1 MKFSGFSPRVTLPNC
16 PEQRTIISHMQFNYE
31 IPADEFVAAQ
41 IALHTA
47 KNKRRLIKKALGY
60 MLLGVVFAL
69 VALFRYPDLGPLS
82 LLLVAAHFISVGITN
97 LFPQRSFR
105 KAYPLSQLEG
115 KSYQAELD
123 ESGFL
128 VSGDSCSWRVA
139 WSEVHLKGEN
149 KRVFFFYAKGTI
161 FIFGKKYL
169 TDEQQR
175 DIRRFI

>member
-1 MKFSGFSPRVTLPNC
+1 
-16 PEQRTIISHMQFNYE
+16 MQFNYE
-31 IPADEFVAAQ
+31 IPSDEFVAAQ

-47 KNKRRLIKKALGY
+47 KNKRRLIKRALGY
-60 MLLGVVFAL
+60 TVLGVVFGL
-69 VALFRYPDLGPLS
+69 IALFRYPDLGPLL
-82 LLLVAAHFISVGITN
+82 LLLVAANYICVGITN
-97 LFPQRSFR
+97 LFPQRYFR
-105 KAYPLSQLEG
+105 KGYLQSGLEG

-128 VSGDSCSWRVA
+128 VNGDSCSWRVA

-149 KRVFFFYAKGTI
+149 KRVFIFYAKGTV

>member
-1 MKFSGFSPRVTLPNC
+1 LPNC
-16 PEQRTIISHMQFNYE
+16 RKQRTILSYMQFSYE
-31 IPADEFVAAQ
+31 ISADEFVAAQ

-47 KNKRRLIKKALGY
+47 KNKRRLIKRALGY
-60 MLLGVVFAL
+60 TLLGVVFGL
-69 VALFRYPDLGPLS
+69 SALFRYPDLGPLL
-82 LLLVAAHFISVGITN
+82 LLLVAAHFICVGITN
-97 LFPQRSFR
+97 LFPQRYFR

-139 WSEVHLKGEN
+139 WSEVHSKAES
-149 KRVFFFYAKGTI
+149 KQVFIFYAKGTI

>member
-1 MKFSGFSPRVTLPNC
+1 
-16 PEQRTIISHMQFNYE
+16 MQFNYE

-41 IALHTA
+41 IAFHTA
-47 KNKRRLIKKALGY
+47 TNKRRFIKRALGY
-60 MLLGVVFAL
+60 TLLGVVFGFT
-69 VALFRYPDLGPLS
+69 ALFRCPDLGPL
-82 LLLVAAHFISVGITN
+82 LLLMAAAYFTCAGITN
-97 LFPQRSFR
+97 LFPQRYFR
-105 KAYPLSQLEG
+105 KAYSQSALEG
-115 KSYQAELD
+115 KKYQAELD

-149 KRVFFFYAKGTI
+149 KRVFIFCAKGSI